1 MGRKGK
7 GELCTN
13 VRNMIVKACRENR
26 KTLELKRTL
35 GISRSTI
42 RSIVKKMKKKSV
54 ENQQG
59 KGRKTVYTDRDKN
72 KLTDNLQRY
81 NWYC

>member
-1 MGRKGK
+1 MYERQKYD
-7 GELCTN
+7 L
-13 VRNMIVKACRENR
+13 KACRENR

-72 KLTDNLQRY
+72 KLSDNLQRY